1 MQILRNSV
9 ISWKG
14 KRAKFCMNK
23 VICQWLG
30 LNDTRKLLTF
40 PKHFSLDGGWFSQA
54 LLPRGVVRMAGAT
67 CQIIA
72 SSADASPPRTDGL
85 ASAWANAVANE
96 AQRSRNPPSAS
107 ASVGGGRAIVIIT
120 DVQANYKVAT
130 PESGGSEVLY
140 VRKTSMRDRAAWSG
154 LRVGNRVDLA
164 FRLAAGRA
172 IVSDAVPA

>member
-1 MQILRNSV
+1 MNFLGGKAASSGSQIR
-9 ISWKG
+9 ISDPLVA
-14 KRAKFCMNK
+14 RRRHCH
-23 VICQWLG
+23 WL
-30 LNDTRKLLTF
+30 
-40 PKHFSLDGGWFSQA
+40 SSGG
-54 LLPRGVVRMAGAT
+54 MAGAT
-67 CQIIA
+67 CHEIIA

-85 ASAWANAVANE
+85 ASAWANVVANE
-96 AQRSRNPPSAS
+96 AQRSRNPASAS
-107 ASVGGGRAIVIIT
+107 ASVGGGRSIVIIT

>member
-1 MQILRNSV
+1 MDADFEEFGHFLERQEC
-9 ISWKG
+9 K
-14 KRAKFCMNK
+14 KFYMNN

-30 LNDTRKLLTF
+30 LYDTRKLLTF
-40 PKHFSLDGGWFSQA
+40 PKDFFARRRQSSAWGCPHGRRD
-54 LLPRGVVRMAGAT
+54 LP
-67 CQIIA
+67 IIA

-85 ASAWANAVANE
+85 ASAWANVVANE
-96 AQRSRNPPSAS
+96 AQRSRNPASAS

>member
-40 PKHFSLDGGWFSQA
+40 PKHFSLA
-54 LLPRGVVRMAGAT
+54 RGVVRMAGAT

>member
-1 MQILRNSV
+1 ML
-9 ISWKG
+9 
-14 KRAKFCMNK
+14 
-23 VICQWLG
+23 ICYVDYWRQ
-30 LNDTRKLLTF
+30 RLTL
-40 PKHFSLDGGWFSQA
+40 PKHFCFARRRHCHWLSSGGC
-54 LLPRGVVRMAGAT
+54 MAGAT

-72 SSADASPPRTDGL
+72 SSADASPPRTDVL
-85 ASAWANAVANE
+85 ASAWANVVANE
-96 AQRSRNPPSAS
+96 AQRSRNPASAS
-107 ASVGGGRAIVIIT
+107 ASVGGGRAIVIIS

>member
-1 MQILRNSV
+1 MVGVNRHEETSHL
-9 ISWKG
+9 
-14 KRAKFCMNK
+14 
-23 VICQWLG
+23 
-30 LNDTRKLLTF
+30 
-40 PKHFSLDGGWFSQA
+40 SQA
-54 LLPRGVVRMAGAT
+54 LLARRLAVLRWVGVVRMAGAT

-85 ASAWANAVANE
+85 ASAWANVVANE
-96 AQRSRNPPSAS
+96 AQRSRNPASAS

>member
-1 MQILRNSV
+1 MYFSAPSSV
-9 ISWKG
+9 LFSARSAETAP
-14 KRAKFCMNK
+14 RA
-23 VICQWLG
+23 
-30 LNDTRKLLTF
+30 RR
-40 PKHFSLDGGWFSQA
+40 
-54 LLPRGVVRMAGAT
+54 LLPSGGTRPREWLTSSLRTVRMAGAT

-72 SSADASPPRTDGL
+72 SPADASPPRTDEL
-85 ASAWANAVANE
+85 ASTWASVVANE
-96 AQRSRNPPSAS
+96 AQSSRNPASAS
-107 ASVGGGRAIVIIT
+107 ASIGGGRAIVMIT